1 MVKIGLT
8 NRQEKIINI
17 VKENQ
22 PITSENIGKILNIT
36 RATLRPDLAILTMTG
51 ILDARPKVGYFYSG
65 ENNASLKLDYMK
77 NITVKDIMS
86 IPVLVDEKESV
97 YEGVTKLFLEDVGT
111 IFVISKEYLVGVA
124 SRKDF
129 LRGLMGGIDMHK
141 VPISLIMTRM
151 PNIITVSA
159 DESAIMVA
167 MKLIEHEVDSMPVV
181 DAIKEKDKEY
191 LKVIGR
197 ISKTNITRLFAE
209 LKSSKEE

>member
-1 MVKIGLT
+1 MVKIGLSS
-8 NRQEKIINI
+8 RQEKIINI

-22 PITSENIGKILNIT
+22 PITSENIGKILNVT

-65 ENNASLKLDYMK
+65 QNSASMKLDYIK
-77 NITVKDIMS
+77 NIRVKDIMS
-86 IPVLVDEKESV
+86 IPILVDEKDSV

-111 IFVISKEYLVGVA
+111 IFVISKGHLVGVA

-129 LRGLMGGIDMHK
+129 LRAIIGGIDMHK
-141 VPISLIMTRM
+141 VPINFIMTRM
-151 PNIITVSA
+151 PNIITVSQE
-159 DESAIMVA
+159 ESAIMVA

-181 DAIKEKDKEY
+181 DTIKDGDKEY
-191 LKVIGR
+191 LKVVGR

-209 LKSSKEE
+209 LKSNKED